1 MGMEEMAMSGNLKRL
16 GIGLAGGLALMAGA
30 AFAGDVPSETQ
41 IRDALKPKPLT
52 RSMNLTPAEAA
63 RTDEDNKLVDK
74 IRRTRQLTLGERE
87 NVQEIAATKPQIDL
101 EINFDYN
108 SADISTRALP
118 TVTSLGKALASP
130 DLKGSV
136 FLIAGH
142 TDAKGGDSYNMKLS
156 ERRAEAVKA
165 YLSEKFGI
173 PSDSLVSVG
182 YGEAKLKNPA
192 DPAAEENR
200 RVQVVNMK

>member
-1 MGMEEMAMSGNLKRL
+1 MAMSIRLRKL
-16 GIGLAGGLALMAGA
+16 GIGLVGGVALMTGAGIAIA
-30 AFAGDVPSETQ
+30 AEQVSEEK
-41 IRDALKPKPLT
+41 ILNALKPKPLT
-52 RSMNLTPAEAA
+52 RSMAVTPADAA
-63 RTDEDNKLVDK
+63 KAEEQNKFVDK

-87 NVQEIAATKPQIDL
+87 KVQEIAATKPSIDL

-108 SADISTRALP
+108 SANVSSRA
-118 TVTSLGKALASP
+118 TSAVVSLGKALSSP

-156 ERRAEAVKA
+156 ERRAAAIKT
-165 YLSEKFGI
+165 YLTEKFGI
-173 PSDSLVSVG
+173 PADSLVSVG
-182 YGEAKLKNPA
+182 YGEAQLKNSA
-192 DPAAEENR
+192 DPNADENR